1 MRKAMLFIL
10 VAIFAAAGLMTQVAM
25 AQEQE
30 PPKAAASAKEQ
41 RWHGTITHINEKMS
55 TMDVLRGSVTRT
67 VYYDSSTKW
76 TEVSKPSQMSAF
88 KEGSEVI
95 CLGTFDKKGRYHA
108 TRIDLRSP
116 RT

>member
-1 MRKAMLFIL
+1 MRRGIFLIL

-25 AQEQE
+25 AQEQA
-30 PPKAAASAKEQ
+30 PPKAAVAAQEQ
-41 RWHGTITHINEKMS
+41 RWHGAITHINEKMS
-55 TMDVLRGSVTRT
+55 TMDVLKGNITKT
-67 VYYDSSTKW
+67 IHFDSSTKW
-76 TEVSKPSQMSAF
+76 TEVNKPSQMSAF

-95 CLGTFDKKGRYHA
+95 CIGTVDKKGIFHA

>member
-1 MRKAMLFIL
+1 MKKAMFFIL
-10 VAIFAAAGLMTQVAM
+10 VAVFAAAGLITQVAM
-25 AQEQE
+25 AQEAN
-30 PPKAAASAKEQ
+30 PPKAASAAKEQ
-41 RWHGTITHINEKMS
+41 RWHGVIVKIDEKTS
-55 TMDVLRGSVTRT
+55 CLEVRRERIVKK

-76 TEVSKPSQMSAF
+76 TEVNKPSQMSAF

-95 CLGTFDKKGRYHA
+95 CLGTLDEHGNIHA